1 MTPSDRY
8 LVAEPIW
15 QGETAVVI
23 ATGPSLTA
31 EQVDR
36 VRGRAR
42 VIVVSDAWRLAPWAD
57 VLYSCDAKWWHHHRD
72 AQKFAGLKVGLTD
85 CITFPAVRLMRHRQR
100 DGFDPDPGYLATGA
114 NSGYQAVHLA
124 AHFGASRIVLL
135 GFDMRVVPL
144 PKGVAAKVKTHF
156 FGDHPPALQRDNPFA
171 TWIQRFRTLAAPL
184 RDRGIDVINCT
195 PGSALDAFPAGELDE
210 VFP

>member
-8 LVAEPIW
+8 LIADPIW
-15 QGETAVVI
+15 RGETAVVI

-36 VRGRAR
+36 IRGRAR
-42 VIVVSDAWRLAPWAD
+42 VIAVSDAWRLAPWAD
-57 VLYSCDAKWWHHHRD
+57 VLYSCDAKWWHHHRN

-85 CITFPAVRLMRHRQR
+85 CITFPAVRLMRHRLR
-100 DGFDPDPGYLATGA
+100 DGFDADPGYLATGA

-135 GFDMRVVPL
+135 GFDMRE
-144 PKGVAAKVKTHF
+144 TQRSHF
-156 FGDHPPALQRDNPFA
+156 FGDHPPGLKRESPYA
-171 TWIQRFRTLAAPL
+171 TWIERFRTLAAPL
-184 RDRGIDVINCT
+184 RGRGVEVINCT